1 MKVNLKSA
9 SVAMALI
16 AVFII
21 TSCGNKG
28 KSKKGEELKGKDA
41 LELLAGKSEKN
52 WKLTSGEEF
61 LKMMCF
67 NVNGEFRDQTD
78 YKMTFLLDGSS
89 ITVKD
94 YQDFVF
100 TIVEISDTKM
110 TLKSQ
115 KDVVLIYDVT
125 SEKPKAS
132 NSKLS
137 KGTDKK
143 WMKGATY
150 GTVWKGDKADYTYTF
165 MNDGRFFDS
174 NTGFKEEKWSW
185 VDDKTIMIGGMK
197 CEVIQLT
204 SLFFDIKMG
213 GSELKLNYKGE
224 AGADGKPT
232 DSSKGSSA
240 DMIYL
245 KGDKVEILWN
255 SKWYK
260 GNVLETKGKEYKVHY
275 DGWAS
280 SYDEWV
286 KADRLKL
293 M

>member
-28 KSKKGEELKGKDA
+28 PKKGEDLKGKDA

-52 WKLTSGEEF
+52 WKLSSGDEF
-61 LKMMCF
+61 LTMMCF
-67 NVNGEFRDQTD
+67 NVNGGFRDQSA
-78 YKMTFLLDGSS
+78 YKMTYVLDGPS

-94 YQDFVF
+94 YKDFIF
-100 TIVEISDTKM
+100 TIIEISESKM
-110 TLKSQ
+110 TLKSD
-115 KDVVLIYDVT
+115 KGLVLIYDVT
-125 SEKPKAS
+125 TEKPKAED
-132 NSKLS
+132 SKLG
-137 KGTDKK
+137 KTDKK
-143 WMKGATY
+143 WTKGATY

-174 NTGFKEEKWSW
+174 NTGFKEETWSW
-185 VDDKTIMIGGMK
+185 YDDKTIMIGNMK
-197 CEVIQLT
+197 CEVAQLT

-213 GSELKLNYKGE
+213 GSVLKLNYLGE

-232 DSSKGSSA
+232 NTSKGSPA
-240 DMIYL
+240 DMVYM

-260 GNVLETKGKEYKVHY
+260 GSVLETKGNEYKIHY

-286 KADRLKL
+286 KTDRLKL